1 MAIENLNNRENN
13 VVLFLNA
20 VEAVLGTSPAQGAA
34 IASLTDSTTGTT
46 DGTLSAPA
54 GSAITDST
62 GGTADGTLAD
72 VSVSFNQGI
81 LNNNFAD
88 VAAKINANVTDIAT
102 LNDNVAELNEKLDAV
117 LAALRAHGLIAT

>member
-34 IASLTDSTTGTT
+34 ITSLTDSTTGTT
-46 DGTLSAPA
+46 DGTLSAPT
-54 GSAITDST
+54 GTAITDST
-62 GGTADGTLAD
+62 TGTADGTLAD
-72 VSVSFNQGI
+72 VSIAFDQGI

-88 VAAKINANVTDIAT
+88 VAAKINANVTDIST

-117 LAALRAHGLIAT
+117 LAALRTHGLIAT